1 MAGTSSARHYS
12 GWLNGV
18 RSAFDKLLE
27 RVCVVLLIILLITAL
42 LQVFCRYV
50 LSASPKWTEEFAR
63 WTFVWMIFLGMAVA
77 VHRDAHVRIDMF
89 LMMMPSRLR
98 EWIELLIHALVVT
111 TCIGLLTCGW
121 DYTSR
126 LMSHAAALGWP
137 LKYEFA
143 ALPVGAAISL
153 YYLAL
158 QSFTKW
164 SSRRAGVLSFAV
176 GVAIYLTFKGG
187 PGFDFLAAQS
197 TGAILLVAGLGLLFL
212 GVPVAFAMILAAF
225 FAFWPKGEIQ
235 TLASVSS
242 LVGMVDTF
250 ILLAIPFFI
259 LAGEWMNEGGITMA
273 LVRLADTL
281 VGHFRGGLGHVSI
294 VTNTFLAG
302 LSGSSTADA
311 AGTAKIMVP
320 SMVAVGYNPAFAAAI
335 IASSSVL
342 ANIIPPSIC
351 MLIYGPLAGVSI
363 SALFIAGFVPG
374 IMLAGSLM
382 LVCNIFARR
391 YSLGANSQRA
401 PIRKILQALHYSL
414 WALGVPMIILVG
426 IRAGV
431 FTPTEAG
438 SVAALYGLII
448 GFLVYKGLSWQT
460 LPEKLMEVMLQT
472 STIMFIV
479 GASAP
484 FGYLL
489 VIEEV
494 PQMVAAQ
501 FSGLASSP
509 ILLLMLLNVF
519 LLIVG
524 LPLEP
529 IPAMAILVPILTP
542 IITAAGIDPVH
553 FGIVII
559 TNLMIG
565 ALTPPVGSLVFVT
578 AGVTKVPVHQIF
590 LKVIPFELA
599 MIGTLLI
606 LTYFPFFSLWLPKL
620 IGGR

>member
-1 MAGTSSARHYS
+1 
-12 GWLNGV
+12 
-18 RSAFDKLLE
+18 
-27 RVCVVLLIILLITAL
+27 
-42 LQVFCRYV
+42 
-50 LSASPKWTEEFAR
+50 
-63 WTFVWMIFLGMAVA
+63 
-77 VHRDAHVRIDMF
+77 
-89 LMMMPSRLR
+89 
-98 EWIELLIHALVVT
+98 
-111 TCIGLLTCGW
+111 
-121 DYTSR
+121 
-126 LMSHAAALGWP
+126 
-137 LKYEFA
+137 
-143 ALPVGAAISL
+143 
-153 YYLAL
+153 
-158 QSFTKW
+158 
-164 SSRRAGVLSFAV
+164 
-176 GVAIYLTFKGG
+176 
-187 PGFDFLAAQS
+187 
-197 TGAILLVAGLGLLFL
+197 
-212 GVPVAFAMILAAF
+212 
-225 FAFWPKGEIQ
+225 
-235 TLASVSS
+235 
-242 LVGMVDTF
+242 
-250 ILLAIPFFI
+250 
-259 LAGEWMNEGGITMA
+259 
-273 LVRLADTL
+273 
-281 VGHFRGGLGHVSI
+281 
-294 VTNTFLAG
+294 
-302 LSGSSTADA
+302 
-311 AGTAKIMVP
+311 
-320 SMVAVGYNPAFAAAI
+320 
-335 IASSSVL
+335 
-342 ANIIPPSIC
+342 
-351 MLIYGPLAGVSI
+351 
-363 SALFIAGFVPG
+363 
-374 IMLAGSLM
+374 
-382 LVCNIFARR
+382 
-391 YSLGANSQRA
+391 
-401 PIRKILQALHYSL
+401 
-414 WALGVPMIILVG
+414 MIILVG